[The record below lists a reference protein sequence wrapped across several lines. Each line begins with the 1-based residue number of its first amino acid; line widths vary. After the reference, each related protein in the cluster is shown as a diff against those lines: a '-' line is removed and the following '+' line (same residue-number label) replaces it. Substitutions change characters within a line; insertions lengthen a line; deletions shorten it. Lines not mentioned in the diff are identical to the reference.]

1 VELREAGSKVAV
13 STEPKCYIDTG
24 ICTVTFTEDKF
35 REATLY
41 IPVGLP
47 TLLFSLGA
55 LYEVGVLENLTMF
68 GTASLPT
75 AAIMAATAVS
85 LAQFGYSL
93 SSLLLSAATLQVTL
107 LIHLTAWRISVLIVV
122 AIVSW

>member
-55 LYEVGVLENLTMF
+55 LYEVRIFLE
-68 GTASLPT
+68 SC
-75 AAIMAATAVS
+75 
-85 LAQFGYSL
+85 
-93 SSLLLSAATLQVTL
+93 
-107 LIHLTAWRISVLIVV
+107 
-122 AIVSW
+122 